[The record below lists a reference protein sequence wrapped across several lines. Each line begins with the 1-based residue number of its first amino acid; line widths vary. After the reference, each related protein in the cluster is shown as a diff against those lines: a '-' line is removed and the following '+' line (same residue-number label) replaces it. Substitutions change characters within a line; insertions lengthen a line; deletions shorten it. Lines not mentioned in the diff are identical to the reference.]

1 MPSDATSSIDR
12 DGGPRTAGAGRTPDP
27 LRWRALAVLAL
38 VQFMLVLDNTVV
50 NVALPSVQRD
60 LELGP
65 TGLAWVINAYVITFG
80 GLLLLGGRLADR
92 LGRRRVYLVGVTVF
106 AVASATCGAA
116 VGGGMLVVSRFVQG
130 VGAAAVAPAALSL
143 VTLLFTDPG
152 ERARAFS
159 IWGGLAALGGTT
171 GVMLSGVLADLASWR
186 WIFFINVPVALV
198 CLTVL
203 PRLVQESR
211 SPVRRRL
218 DWWGALLVTVGLVA
232 LIYAL
237 LEAGSAGWGRPGSL
251 LPLLAAV
258 TALAGFVLAEARR
271 ADPLVPLGFLRDR
284 TRATAYLAALAVMA
298 AFFATFFSLTLY
310 MQDVLGFS
318 PLRAGLAYVPYGA
331 ALSAG
336 IAGSGAL
343 TRRFGTGRVLP
354 SGLLVAAV
362 GMLVLAQLPTSGA
375 YSLHLLPGLVVLGV
389 GNGMAIPAVTIAAL
403 SGVAPAEAGLASGLQ
418 NTVLQV
424 GGAVGL
430 AALVS
435 VGSMHARSLQAHGA
449 GPAAAATGGFT
460 RSFAVGAAVL
470 LAGAAAAA
478 IGRRR
483 VPAASSPP
491 ETFLAQNPGDH

>member
-1 MPSDATSSIDR
+1 
-12 DGGPRTAGAGRTPDP
+12 
-27 LRWRALAVLAL
+27 
-38 VQFMLVLDNTVV
+38 
-50 NVALPSVQRD
+50 
-60 LELGP
+60 
-65 TGLAWVINAYVITFG
+65 VINAYVITFG

-92 LGRRRVYLVGVTVF
+92 LGRRRVYLVGVALF

-116 VGGGMLVVSRFVQG
+116 ASGGMLVASRFVQG

-171 GVMLSGVLADLASWR
+171 GVVLSGVLADLASWR
-186 WIFFINVPVALV
+186 WIFFINVPVAAV
-198 CLTVL
+198 CLAVL
-203 PRLVQESR
+203 PGLVKESR
-211 SPVRRRL
+211 SPVQRRL
-218 DWWGALLVTVGLVA
+218 DWVGAVLVTVGLVA

-237 LEAGSAGWGRPGSL
+237 LEAGSAGWWRPGTL

-271 ADPLVPLGFLRDR
+271 PDPLVPLGFLRDR
-284 TRATAYLAALAVMA
+284 TRGTAYLAALAVMA

-331 ALSAG
+331 ALTAG
-336 IAGSGAL
+336 IAASGAL
-343 TRRFGTGRVLP
+343 TRRHGPGRVLAP
-354 SGLLVAAV
+354 GLLVAAV
-362 GMLVLAQLPTSGA
+362 GMLMLAQLPPGGS
-375 YSLHLLPGLVVLGV
+375 YPLHLLPGLLVLGL
-389 GNGMAIPAVTIAAL
+389 GNGLAIPAVTIAAL
-403 SGVAPAEAGLASGLQ
+403 SRVAPAEAGLASGLQ

-435 VGSMHARSLQAHGA
+435 LGTMHARALQAHGA
-449 GPAAAATGGFT
+449 GAAAATTAGFT
-460 RSFAVGAAVL
+460 RSFAVATGVL

-478 IGRRR
+478 MGQRR
-483 VPAASSPP
+483 PPASSRPSSP
-491 ETFLAQNPGDH
+491 STVANLGDR